1 MSLAQTISLSNLEL
15 TRFFIALVLLLF
27 SANVCSFLFDKI
39 KLPRVIGEIF
49 GGLLLGP
56 TVFGYLLPASE
67 NWIFSASLYEDKLL
81 SLVSWLGLILLMFV
95 SGIEI
100 HGTFSREDK
109 RTATAFLIGAT

>member
-1 MSLAQTISLSNLEL
+1 MSLASAISLSNLEL

-27 SANVCSFLFDKI
+27 SANACSFLFDKI
-39 KLPRVIGEIF
+39 RLPRVIGEIF

-56 TVFGYLLPASE
+56 TVFGFLLPASE
-67 NWIFSASLYEDKLL
+67 NWVFSGSISEGKLL

-100 HGTFSREDK
+100 HGTF
-109 RTATAFLIGAT
+109 